1 MKGQRSL
8 VPTLFSPISDS
19 QTLSVIQILAVK
31 DWRENCTKRS
41 FFNIEDNYKCNA
53 NEASHTSLLFGR
65 LLNTHNVGN
74 FRTGT
79 FKVRKRRLKLIES
92 CHNRV
97 HGTCSLRYSI
107 TFMWKALCLKIEKKY
122 ISLTPYFLLKIS
134 LAYCKECR
142 AECSPCGGEYCQSI
156 PACCKRRLKGSML
169 KVNLLFIVK
178 EAWFR

>member
-31 DWRENCTKRS
+31 DWRQNCTKRS

-107 TFMWKALCLKIEKKY
+107 TFMWKALCLKIEKIYMSYTCHVFSFEDK
-122 ISLTPYFLLKIS
+122 SGLLQ
-134 LAYCKECR
+134 R
-142 AECSPCGGEYCQSI
+142 MPCGVQPMRGRILPKYPCV
-156 PACCKRRLKGSML
+156 L
-169 KVNLLFIVK
+169 
-178 EAWFR
+178 